1 MINAILD
8 THNSVNQ
15 FTSRKLSIV
24 NNIYLGLYNRCDIRY
39 NVHMNN
45 QIVLHAPYNSG
56 AGCVNDILTI
66 HNNITKEQ
74 DVATTIVRKN
84 NVD

>member
-39 NVHMNN
+39 NVHN
-45 QIVLHAPYNSG
+45 V
-56 AGCVNDILTI
+56 ILLFI
-66 HNNITKEQ
+66 K
-74 DVATTIVRKN
+74 
-84 NVD
+84 